1 MEGSNAALAY
11 YFVDQFEIQELVEGF
26 VSDSDPKSEEKT
38 PETLEYIDPDHFF
51 IPNAFTPNG
60 DGDNDVFLPISSE
73 IDQFTLRVFNKWG
86 QLVFET
92 DDINRGWNGKCN
104 EGKEAN
110 IDMYV
115 WEISYI
121 NNDLQDQDKLTTF
134 TGTVNLIK

>member
-1 MEGSNAALAY
+1 
-11 YFVDQFEIQELVEGF
+11 
-26 VSDSDPKSEEKT
+26 
-38 PETLEYIDPDHFF
+38 
-51 IPNAFTPNG
+51 
-60 DGDNDVFLPISSE
+60 NDVFLPISSE

-92 DDINRGWNGKCN
+92 DDVNRGWNGECKEGN
-104 EGKEAN
+104 EAT

-115 WEISYI
+115 WEISYV